1 MSNLSIAMSEVKLS
15 WDTNNIPVTME
26 KLQSL
31 SGKVIFI
38 YPLFTQLK
46 TIIDIE
52 IVSFKKDMDKGV
64 GEIATNI
71 T

>member
-15 WDTNNIPVTME
+15 WDTNNIPDTRE

>member
-15 WDTNNIPVTME
+15 WDTNNILVTRE

-31 SGKVIFI
+31 YGKVTFI
-38 YPLFTQLK
+38 NPLFTQLK

>member
-15 WDTNNIPVTME
+15 WDTNNIPVTRE

-31 SGKVIFI
+31 SGKLIFI

-64 GEIATNI
+64 G
-71 T
+71 

>member
-15 WDTNNIPVTME
+15 WDTNNIPVTRE

-38 YPLFTQLK
+38 YLLFTQLK

>member
-15 WDTNNIPVTME
+15 WDTNNIPVTRE

-52 IVSFKKDMDKGV
+52 IVSFKTDMDKGV

>member
-15 WDTNNIPVTME
+15 WDTTNIPVTRE

>member
-15 WDTNNIPVTME
+15 WDTNNIPVTRE

-46 TIIDIE
+46 TIIDIG

>member
-15 WDTNNIPVTME
+15 WDTNNIPVTRE

-64 GEIATNI
+64 G
-71 T
+71 

>member
-15 WDTNNIPVTME
+15 WDTNNIPVTRE

-52 IVSFKKDMDKGV
+52 IVSFKKDMDKVV

>member
-15 WDTNNIPVTME
+15 WDTNNIPVTRE